1 MKKYIESSDTKY
13 KLRFRKNDGIVFRFS
28 IWFDSGMYDTQYRY
42 VLANSEAEAIAKLET
57 YNDYMVRHGLES
69 FTYSDPVVELEN
81 VIY

>member
-1 MKKYIESSDTKY
+1 MKKYIESSDVKH
-13 KLRFRKNDGIVFRFS
+13 KLRLETMNGIVFRFS
-28 IWFDSGMYDTQYRY
+28 IWFDSDMYGTQYRY

-57 YNDYMVRHGLES
+57 CNDYMVRHGLES